1 MAALTPQHGKTED
14 ERTVLRFLDMWK
26 AQDVDGMISL
36 FADGASYIDMPL
48 PPRRGLDEIR
58 TYIEAIFTAFSV
70 EIETLHIASNGP
82 VIFTERVDYL
92 TLTDGSRPPVPLPVT
107 GVMEM
112 KDGKIW
118 QWRDYLDLGTAEEGL
133 GLKIRSDAEP
143 EVAG

>member
-1 MAALTPQHGKTED
+1 MALKPDDAGTDD

-26 AQDVDGMISL
+26 ARDVEGML
-36 FADGASYIDMPL
+36 ATFTDDASYIDMPL
-48 PPRRGLDEIR
+48 PPRRGLAEIR
-58 TYIEAIFTAFSV
+58 TYIEALFTAFGV

-92 TLTDGSRPPVPLPVT
+92 TLDDGSRPPVPLPVT

-112 KDGKIW
+112 RDGKIAV
-118 QWRDYLDLGTAEEGL
+118 WRDYLDLGTAEAGL

-143 EVAG
+143 EVGA